1 MSLFGSLFTGVSG
14 LAAQSQSMSM
24 IADNIANVSTTA
36 YKGAIAQFSSLVTKQ
51 IGSTTYRP
59 GGVQSSAS
67 YTIANQ
73 GLIQASA
80 SPTDVAVAGSG
91 FFVVNSSALSDQ
103 EQLYTRVGSFTA
115 DAQGNLQTPTGL
127 YLQGWAL
134 DANEQITDVNTL
146 QTVNTRIINGIAAAT
161 TNVDVGAN
169 LNADEVP
176 FTGAY
181 AAGDLASY
189 VSSGG
194 ASGVQPA
201 FTREVQVYDSL
212 GRPHGVT
219 MAFLKTGTPNEWAVE
234 IVADPAEVD
243 TAVHAD
249 GLLGSGTVLF
259 AGDGALDTATLT
271 PVSGAGPGLAI
282 NWDLAGGAD
291 ASNVTFNLGTPGQ
304 TDGLTQ
310 FASPT
315 DVAFVNQ
322 NGAEVGQLNGVSID
336 AKGYVVAS
344 FTNGEQ
350 RRLYQLPLATFA
362 NPGGLDPRSGNAYGQ
377 TDLSGAF
384 NLRVPGT
391 GAAGLLT
398 PSALEAANVD
408 LADEFTKMIVT
419 QRAYSANARVIS
431 TTDDMLTELMNI
443 KR

>member
-24 IADNIANVSTTA
+24 IADNVANVSTTA

-51 IGSTTYRP
+51 AGSATYRP
-59 GGVQSSAS
+59 GGVQTSAA

-73 GLIQASA
+73 GLIQGSA

-91 FFVVNSSALSDQ
+91 FFVVNTSA
-103 EQLYTRVGSFTA
+103 A
-115 DAQGNLQTPTGL
+115 DAQGNLHTPTGL
-127 YLQGWAL
+127 SLQGWAL
-134 DANEQITDVNTL
+134 DANEQISDVNTL

-169 LNADEVP
+169 LNADETP

-194 ASGVQPA
+194 ASGVKPA

-219 MAFLKTGTPNEWAVE
+219 MAFLKTGTPNEWVVE
-234 IVADPAEVD
+234 MVADPAEVD
-243 TAVHAD
+243 TGVHAD

-259 AGDGALDTATLT
+259 AGNGSLDTATLT

-282 NWDLAGGAD
+282 NWDAAGGAD
-291 ASNVTFNLGTPGQ
+291 PSTVVFNLGTPGQ

-310 FASPT
+310 FSSPT

-336 AKGYVVAS
+336 ASGYVVAS

-377 TDLSGAF
+377 SDLSGAF

-431 TTDDMLTELMNI
+431 TTDDMLSELMNI